1 MTTTTSATV
10 NSQPEGILPLDG
22 DFAREAADHDVV
34 PVWIELVADSETPLS
49 VLSKLGSEDPSF
61 LLESAEQSDLV
72 GRYSFVGSGAR
83 AVITSRGDQVTLTD
97 HEGKSTTWTAADP
110 LRELETLMARYRSKV
125 HPELPGFTGGAVGYL
140 GYEGVRRFEPSV
152 PAADQDDLGVPDMLF
167 LIADTVVA
175 FDHKGRRIKIVACAF
190 PNELGIEESRRDA
203 IERISR
209 VLAKLSTPLA
219 MTPFPA
225 GAKGA
230 PLPVKSNLT
239 KESFEKAVEDSKE
252 FIRAGDIFQIVLSQR
267 FSIPYTGDPVH
278 LYRALRFVNPSPYM
292 FCLRLPG
299 GFSLVGSSPEVHVK
313 VTDGNVQIRPI
324 AGTRK
329 RGETPEADEALRLE
343 LLDDPKERAEHLM
356 LVDLARNDVG
366 RISAFGSVSLTDFMT
381 VERYSH
387 VMHIVSNVTGKLS
400 GEHSPLDVLRA
411 TFPAG
416 TVSGSPKVRAMQIIS
431 TMEPT
436 TRGTYAGAVGYLGFN
451 GQFDSCIALRTVL
464 LKDDNAYVQAGAGVV
479 ADSKAASEYEETVNK
494 AMGVIRAIEL
504 AAATDKTTFLS

>member
-1 MTTTTSATV
+1 MTLPSDPV
-10 NSQPEGILPLDG
+10 LIDSVPFPLSGILPSPH
-22 DFAREAADHDVV
+22 DFAAEAATQSVV

-49 VLSKLGSEDPSF
+49 LLAKLGTEAPSF

-72 GRYSFVGSGAR
+72 GQFSFVGSGAR
-83 AVITSRGDQVTLTD
+83 AILQSQGDQISLTD
-97 HEGKSTTWTAADP
+97 HSGKTKSWTATDP
-110 LRELETLMARYRSKV
+110 LKELENLMAQYRCKV
-125 HPELPGFTGGAVGYL
+125 NPELPGFTGGAVGYL
-140 GYEGVRRFEPSV
+140 GYEAAGRFEPSV
-152 PAADQDDLGVPDMLF
+152 PAAPKNDLNVPDMLF

-175 FDHKGRRIKIVACAF
+175 FDHKNRRIKVVACAF
-190 PNELGIEESRRDA
+190 TAELGVEAARAEA
-203 IERISR
+203 VGRIQALLEKLFHPVS
-209 VLAKLSTPLA
+209 LA
-219 MTPFPA
+219 PFPTTVEI
-225 GAKGA
+225 KQ
-230 PLPVKSNLT
+230 LPPSSNLT
-239 KESFEKAVEDSKE
+239 REAYEKAVEDSKE

-267 FSIPYTGDPVH
+267 FSIPYAGDPIH

-313 VTDGNVQIRPI
+313 VTSGHVEIRPI

-329 RGETPEADEALRLE
+329 RGVTPEADEALCRE

-366 RISAFGSVSLTDFMT
+366 RISVYGSVRLSDFMT

-387 VMHIVSNVTGKLS
+387 VMHIVSHVSGELS
-400 GEHSPLDVLRA
+400 GDHSPLDVLRA

-431 TMEPT
+431 TLEPT
-436 TRGTYAGAVGYLGFN
+436 ARGTYAGAVGYLGFN
-451 GQFDSCIALRTVL
+451 GQLDSCIALRTVL
-464 LKDDNAYVQAGAGVV
+464 LKDGNAFVQAGAGIV
-479 ADSKAASEYEETVNK
+479 ADSQPSAEFEETVNK

-504 AAATDKTTFLS
+504 ASATAR

>member
-1 MTTTTSATV
+1 MKPIQETDF
-10 NSQPEGILPLDG
+10 SQHSGIMPSMG
-22 DFAREAADHDVV
+22 DFAREATQHTVV
-34 PVWIELVADSETPLS
+34 PVWIEFVADSETPLS
-49 VLSKLGSEDPSF
+49 VLSKLGNEEPSF

-72 GRYSFVGSGAR
+72 GRYSFVGSGSR
-83 AVITSRGDQVTLTD
+83 IVITSRGDQVTLTD
-97 HEGKSTTWTAADP
+97 DQGKSRTWTADDP
-110 LRELETLMARYRSKV
+110 LKELESLMSRYRCKV
-125 HPELPGFTGGAVGYL
+125 YPELPGFSGGAVGYL
-140 GYEGVRRFEPSV
+140 GYEGVRRFETSV
-152 PAADQDDLGVPDMLF
+152 PAAAKDDLGVPDMLF

-175 FDHKGRRIKIVACAF
+175 FDHKGRRIKIIACAF
-190 PNELGIEESRRDA
+190 PGELGIEESRRDA
-203 IERISR
+203 VERISR
-209 VLAKLSTPLA
+209 LVAKLSQPLA
-219 MTPFPA
+219 MHPFPA
-225 GAKGA
+225 GAKSV
-230 PLPVKSNLT
+230 PLPVSSNFT
-239 KESFEKAVEDSKE
+239 REEFENAVENSKE

-267 FSIPYTGDPVH
+267 FAIPYPGDPVH
-278 LYRALRFVNPSPYM
+278 LYRALRFINPSPYM

-313 VTDGNVQIRPI
+313 VTDGHVQIRPI

-366 RISAFGSVSLTDFMT
+366 RISEFGSVSLTDFMT

-387 VMHIVSNVTGKLS
+387 VMHIVSNVTGELS

-431 TMEPT
+431 SMEPT
-436 TRGTYAGAVGYLGFN
+436 ARGTYAGAVGYLGFN

-464 LKDDNAYVQAGAGVV
+464 LKDGNAYVQAGAGIV
-479 ADSKAASEYEETVNK
+479 ADSKATAEFDETVNK
-494 AMGVIRAIEL
+494 AMGVIRAVEL
-504 AAATDKTTFLS
+504 AAATTPQQSLS